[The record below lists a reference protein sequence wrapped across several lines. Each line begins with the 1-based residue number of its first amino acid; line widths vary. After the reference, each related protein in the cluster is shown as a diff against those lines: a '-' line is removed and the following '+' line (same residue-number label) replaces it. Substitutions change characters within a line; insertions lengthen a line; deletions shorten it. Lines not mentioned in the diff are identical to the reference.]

1 MLTPLLLLQLATI
14 GSIQAQ
20 PGTKASGYLD
30 VPAGVDSATRI
41 PVTVIRGR
49 AAGPTLALIAG
60 THGAEVAPIVAL
72 QRVRE
77 SVNPS
82 ELRGTLILV
91 HIANL
96 PSFVHRTIYRNP
108 WDQRNL
114 NRMYPGD
121 PKGTVTQRIA
131 DVITREII
139 DKSDYVVDMHAGD
152 GNESLY
158 PFTYWNKLG
167 LDARVDSVARDMA
180 LAWGNEHIYIDTSR
194 PKDLKASV
202 YTQNT
207 AHLRGKPSIT
217 TETGWLG
224 VPEESMVARNVEGA
238 LNLMRYLRMIGGNA
252 TFPRNVRWVDRAE
265 VLTANV
271 GGTWHASVD
280 RGATV
285 KEGQVLGELR
295 DYFGAPMVQVSAP
308 FAGVV
313 LYTIGSPA
321 ISEGEP
327 VAFIGRLR
335 GGPQPVVAPDT
346 LSFKSG
352 ALTLRGVVY
361 KPAGRGPFPAI
372 MYSHGSGSDYTKQA
386 DALGRFYA
394 ANGFAFFMPY
404 RRGSGLSRDASPY
417 ILDVLDSVGTA
428 AGPEA
433 RSRAMADY
441 LAGPHL
447 DDAVAAVQFI
457 KTLPYVDARRVAA
470 SGNSFGGIVS
480 QLLASKDLG
489 LRAAINSAGAAQ
501 TWAGSADLRKVLF
514 DATPSARVPVML
526 IQAENDYDL
535 TPSRELAAQMQ
546 AAGKTHVVRFFPPFG
561 TNVAEGH
568 SFGYFGSLVWG
579 DSVLEFLRSNMK

>member
-1 MLTPLLLLQLATI
+1 MLAHLIFLQLAAV

-20 PGTKASGYLD
+20 PGARTSGYLD

-41 PVTVIRGR
+41 PVTIIRGR

-72 QRVRE
+72 QRLRE

-82 ELRGTLILV
+82 QLSGTLILV
-91 HIANL
+91 HVANM

-108 WDQRNL
+108 WDQKNL

-131 DVITREII
+131 DLITREVI

-167 LDARVDSVARDMA
+167 LDARVDSVAREMA
-180 LAWGNEHIYIDTSR
+180 LAWGNPYIYIDTSR
-194 PKDLKASV
+194 PRDLKVSV

-207 AHLRGKPSIT
+207 AHLKGKPSIT

-224 VPEESMVARNVEGA
+224 VPEEEMVARNISGA
-238 LNLMRYLRMIGGNA
+238 TNLMRYLKMLRGTPNVL
-252 TFPRNVRWVDRAE
+252 RNPRWVDRAQ
-265 VLTANV
+265 VLSANV
-271 GGTWHASVD
+271 GGTWHPRVV

-285 KEGQVLGELR
+285 REGEVLGELR
-295 DYFGAPMVQVSAP
+295 DYFGTPNVQVRSP
-308 FAGVV
+308 LSGVV
-313 LYTIGSPA
+313 LYVIGSPA

-327 VAFIGRLR
+327 VAFVGRLQ
-335 GGPQPVVAPDT
+335 GGPDPVIAPDT
-346 LSFKSG
+346 VTFPSG
-352 ALTLRGVVY
+352 SLTLHGVVY
-361 KPAGRGPFPAI
+361 KPAGPGPFPGI
-372 MYSHGSGSDYTKQA
+372 MYSHGSGSDYTQQA

-394 ANGFAFFMPY
+394 RNGFVFFMPY
-404 RRGSGLSRDASPY
+404 RRGSGLSKDASPY

-433 RSRAMADY
+433 RSRAMAAY

-447 DDAVAAVQFI
+447 DDAVAAVQFM
-457 KTLPYVDARRVAA
+457 KTLPYVNARRIAA

-489 LRAAINSAGAAQ
+489 LRAVINSAGAAQ
-501 TWAGSADLRKVLF
+501 TWAGSSDLRKVLS
-514 DATPSARVPVML
+514 DATPGARVPVML
-526 IQAENDYDL
+526 MQAENDYDL
-535 TPSRELAAQMQ
+535 TPSRELAAQLS
-546 AAGKTHVVRFFPPFG
+546 AARKSHVVRFFPPFG

-568 SFGYFGSLVWG
+568 SFGYFGSLIWG
-579 DSVLEFLRSNMK
+579 DAVLGFLRSNMR